1 MKSMKYWIKV
11 TIAIA
16 LMAALTFGIIYLTKR
31 AKQVNLNPFKQ
42 ELQIENTRN
51 VITEI
56 RKIAEL
62 TTASFFEEVVI
73 HEEKPSESLGG
84 KTINTV
90 TGIFKSDKSDATIK
104 DNIVIIAHGTV
115 RAGIDLSKI
124 EESDLQ
130 VVNDSTITLRIPKAS
145 ILDISINPSDLDI
158 YIEDG
163 KWSHLQV
170 TRVEQ
175 KAQKKIQ
182 DDAIKD
188 GLLDKATQ
196 SAQHKLTQFLKGLGF
211 KKIDIIIK

>member
-1 MKSMKYWIKV
+1 MKSMKYWIK
-11 TIAIA
+11 TIIVIV
-16 LMAALTFGIIYLTKR
+16 LLAALTFGIIYLAKK
-31 AKQVNLNPFKQ
+31 AKQISINPFKQ
-42 ELQIENTRN
+42 ELQIENTSN

-73 HEEKPSESLGG
+73 HEEKPSESISG
-84 KTINTV
+84 KAINTV

-115 RAGIDLSKI
+115 RAGIDFSNLEDK
-124 EESDLQ
+124 DVQ
-130 VVNDSTITLRIPKAS
+130 VVNDSTITVSIPKAS

-175 KAQKKIQ
+175 KAQKKIK

-188 GLLDKATQ
+188 GILDKASK
-196 SAQHKLTQFLKGLGF
+196 SAQDKLTQFLKGLGF
-211 KKIDIIIK
+211 KKIDINFK